1 MAHID
6 RAFVGMALVWLMLGM
21 VLGLWIGWTHS
32 TEYLAVHTTML
43 LPGFVMLAVYGV
55 LYRLWPEMKNSGLAK
70 AQFWLASLGAFGQ
83 VVGAYQF
90 MRSGGDDMM
99 LIAGSSVMAILGGVL
114 MTWLFWHKSAEHKSH
129 SSHAHAAY

>member
-32 TEYLAVHTTML
+32 TEYLSVHTTML

-83 VVGAYQF
+83 VAGAYQF

-99 LIAGSSVMAILGGVL
+99 LIAGSSVMAILGGLL

-129 SSHAHAAY
+129 STHAHAAY

>member
-1 MAHID
+1 M
-6 RAFVGMALVWLMLGM
+6 MGM

-70 AQFWLASLGAFGQ
+70 AQFWLASLGALGQ
-83 VVGAYQF
+83 VLGAYQF

-114 MTWLFWHKSAEHKSH
+114 MTWLFWHKSAEHKPH

>member
-32 TEYLAVHTTML
+32 TEYLSVHTTML

-70 AQFWLASLGAFGQ
+70 AQFWLASLGALGQ

-90 MRSGGDDMM
+90 VRSGGDDMM